1 MDAIAPNSAR
11 DSGNEDPAAAMQAAR
26 LADIITEQLQQCASK
41 ASEARLAATR
51 MLRAA
56 ASAATQFGK
65 AGPKAVRHLA
75 GALATSCAV
84 AVVAT
89 CKESMGVAVSDTN
102 QPCTLAPIPHKP
114 PNCRASPFCSHL
126 YDGRACL
133 TPPSPFVDPVPQREQ
148 LSFKPLPT
156 PAPPL
161 TG

>member
-65 AGPKAVRHLA
+65 AGPKAVHHLA

-89 CKESMGVAVSDTN
+89 CKESMGVAVSDIN
-102 QPCTLAPIPHKP
+102 QPMHTGSHSSQATKLSRLSLAAI
-114 PNCRASPFCSHL
+114 STTIGL
-126 YDGRACL
+126 
-133 TPPSPFVDPVPQREQ
+133 V
-148 LSFKPLPT
+148 
-156 PAPPL
+156 
-161 TG
+161 